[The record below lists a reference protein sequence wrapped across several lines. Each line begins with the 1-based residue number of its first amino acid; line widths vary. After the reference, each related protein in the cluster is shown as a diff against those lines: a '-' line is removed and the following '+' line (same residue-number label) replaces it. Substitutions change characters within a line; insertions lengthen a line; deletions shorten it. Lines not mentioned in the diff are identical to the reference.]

1 MKKDTH
7 PKYDTEAAVTCVCGN
22 SFTTGSTISE
32 IKTELCSKC
41 HPFFTGKQKLVD
53 SAQRVE
59 KFKKKLKAGASS
71 VDIKK
76 AKTAKTE
83 KRAEAKT
90 KARAK
95 KEVKNIASK

>member
-7 PKYDTEAAVTCVCGN
+7 PKYNVDAKVTCVCGN
-22 SFTTGSTISE
+22 SFATGSTLDE

-59 KFKKKLKAGASS
+59 KFNKKIKASASS
-71 VDIKK
+71 KEIKN
-76 AKTAKTE
+76 AKTE
-83 KRAEAKT
+83 KEAKRAEAKT

-95 KEVKNIASK
+95 KEVKKITSK